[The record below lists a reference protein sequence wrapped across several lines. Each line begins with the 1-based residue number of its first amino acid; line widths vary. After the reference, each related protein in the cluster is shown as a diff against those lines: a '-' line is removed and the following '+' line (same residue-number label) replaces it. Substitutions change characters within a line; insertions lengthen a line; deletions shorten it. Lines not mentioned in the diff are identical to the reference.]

1 MKSQIKI
8 GDLVYVP
15 SEVTL
20 FNESTTH
27 KLDSPASL
35 LITGEKNNNYEVSA
49 ETIID
54 VVKEVAGQSEQCL
67 SNERKKC

>member
-1 MKSQIKI
+1 MKHQIKV

-27 KLDSPASL
+27 KLDSPANL
-35 LITGEKNNNYEVSA
+35 LITGEKNNNYEVFFNGEKWLVSQNSVYKA
-49 ETIID
+49 RENNAKTY
-54 VVKEVAGQSEQCL
+54 
-67 SNERKKC
+67 